1 MGILVEPT
9 IFWPNGICDMCVVV
23 WVAPLAKWHRFH
35 FILFPLQS
43 CRHVHSP
50 CQAYY
55 RNARDCHPDKHPGD
69 TVMRDKFQE
78 AGTAKYSWKP
88 IRVVM
93 HGLEKTL
100 FLQRCMYIYISIH
113 LCINRFVCYLG
124 MVVCDTLTHRIMF
137 FFVHCIKVGESH
149 VPLSDSWDLWDK
161 HCTCFTVAVFCA
173 TWEGKFLLVSLR
185 LDVWISSSYVWF
197 FPVEWASLL

>member
-1 MGILVEPT
+1 
-9 IFWPNGICDMCVVV
+9 MCCCMSGSIGQVTQVS
-23 WVAPLAKWHRFH
+23 L
-35 FILFPLQS
+35 ILFPLQS

-50 CQAYY
+50 YQAYY

-100 FLQRCMYIYISIH
+100 FLQRCMYISIH

-137 FFVHCIKVGESH
+137 FLCIASRWVSH
-149 VPLSDSWDLWDK
+149 MFRFPIAETFEISTA
-161 HCTCFTVAVFCA
+161 H
-173 TWEGKFLLVSLR
+173 VS
-185 LDVWISSSYVWF
+185 
-197 FPVEWASLL
+197 P